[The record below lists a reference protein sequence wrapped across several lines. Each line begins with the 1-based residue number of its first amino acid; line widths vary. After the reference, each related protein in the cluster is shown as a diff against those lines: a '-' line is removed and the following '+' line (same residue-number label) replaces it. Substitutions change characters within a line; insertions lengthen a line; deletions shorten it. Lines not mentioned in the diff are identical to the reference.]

1 MLFFIFSDTATVVQ
15 LSKDFGDITT
25 LIQNSCWS
33 ILLSIMSILI
43 GEIHQVAA
51 SKNDFLSLRGKSLLA
66 FFSLTAVLIRL
77 SAILLFFEPS
87 LGLMNLLMHW
97 KMGQKEADS
106 GVIFDVIGGEEIE
119 FKNVWTSTPNYTDY
133 TIYSLKT
140 YYVTFI
146 IFAVIHLIF
155 VYAVKMILSEGFHK
169 AGNHFEKIY
178 HVLTQLYIPT
188 NFKDWDMCEV
198 GRKFFTILKAMSCN
212 GASNH

>member
-1 MLFFIFSDTATVVQ
+1 MVVQ

-77 SAILLFFEPS
+77 SAILLFFAPS

-146 IFAVIHLIF
+146 IFAVIHLIL
-155 VYAVKMILSEGFHK
+155 VYAMKKMLSDGFHK
-169 AGNHFEKIY
+169 AGNLFAKMH
-178 HVLTQLYIPT
+178 HVLTQMYIPT
-188 NFKDWDMCEV
+188 NFVDWDVSEIAS
-198 GRKFFTILKAMSCN
+198 KFLQFYNEYLMWF
-212 GASNH
+212 